1 MYNIRNPT
9 LEDFQLRKRGEK
21 MRRMN
26 KIILS
31 LSILVIAAI
40 FFVIEGHALTINHE
54 TYQTVEMVGKYQI
67 AFATSANVAGA
78 GSYIHDELVTNTPLR
93 LEGDEGGRI
102 SLQANSGL
110 IYGGGGNS
118 SSSILSK
125 PTDNAIITKAYL
137 LQEAFYEEEAQD
149 ILIKFPMTLKGPR
162 GDTFKAK
169 SETLYTSSNRLGVCI
184 SDVTDFVRSQGFG
197 KYEGWDIPYLP
208 RPSKYLDQNASWKL
222 IVICE
227 DEKLPVRM
235 LRLKLGSRS
244 TSGKLLS
251 VSIDGNGIKT
261 KSDGNVTG
269 QIIIGGTG
277 GDTDW
282 HGSHFDFKPSPNEAT
297 IRLSTGKKENVNRA
311 DNFFEGLV
319 SHNGEIRK
327 DVAITGYRNSDNLP
341 IHNDDM
347 ILMDVNSIQDSK
359 LNGHNAKF
367 INSSPSTSLSAI
379 TENTNGNLS
388 VFGIVADIDSAIY
401 TSSITHSNGI
411 LKVGVPFTINASA
424 VNNTSTAK
432 TNLGISDGYAEL
444 ILDQALS
451 IDKNSI
457 VATYVKANGSQSVIP
472 LNGISISGNKVIVKF
487 GDDGKSHVGDQ
498 LNITVGVTA
507 KKEKK
512 NYLNTIEVKAAG
524 LIDESGQSNDM
535 VSEVKVANSSDT
547 FDVINPPR
555 ISAEDKE
562 YWDSL
567 YSEFDWEN
575 KLRIEN
581 VSAIDDE
588 DGDLTSTISVI
599 SDNVQIKK
607 PGTYKVT
614 YSVTDSNETTATKDI
629 SVKVKYNNP
638 PVITAKDQTFY
649 EGQYT
654 KDQWIKQLQK
664 KGVTASDVEDGTIT
678 NKIKVIEDNVN
689 PKTPGTYK
697 VTYEVTDKY
706 QKTTTKSVKVTV
718 KFNNPPVITAP
729 AKAFYESELSK
740 SEWEKLRIKDV
751 VASDIEDGKI
761 SKIDIVQDDVILD
774 QSGVYNVV
782 YRTTDQWGKSTE
794 QTAKITV
801 KYNNPPEITAQDQI
815 FYEGQYTES
824 YWKNT
829 LRMKDVVASDT
840 EDGNITNKIE
850 IIEDNVNVK
859 VLGVYYVKYKVT
871 DAFGKSTEKQISVT
885 VKFNNPPIIEK
896 ESINIHEG
904 EYNEKELE
912 KLLIEDAASEDVEDG
927 TITNKIKIIKNDVNP
942 SKPGSYEVTYEV
954 TDAFGKTTIKTIDV
968 NVIEN
973 QQPTLQIFAPS
984 KRFIEGSITVE
995 QWHKERMN
1003 KVTAHDREDND
1014 LTNQI
1019 TVIKDTTN
1027 VDKAGEYEVTYKVTD
1042 KWNKSTEKI
1051 AKVTVEPNEA
1061 PVIYASDKW
1070 FKTTDT
1076 VDQRA
1081 ILSNVFAFDDHDGEL
1096 TSAVVIASSDV
1107 QSGVAGE
1114 YKVTYKVQD
1123 RFGKHT
1129 AKQVTIH
1136 IEDYGSTPIPPKP
1149 PIVTD
1154 PEALQLWNGREL
1166 AEINI
1171 TKLIEDS
1178 IFNHSDAYQD
1188 VVFGVFAAEDV
1199 VYKGEVIITKDS
1211 MIAISKV
1218 DTSGQVYAKLYHKG
1232 KYYLQE
1238 LATDHHYQLDQQKY
1252 YFDFQ

>member
-1 MYNIRNPT
+1 MEDQRSNIKT
-9 LEDFQLRKRGEK
+9 LCVYERGENMHK
-21 MRRMN
+21 HKGIIK
-26 KIILS
+26 KILLS
-31 LSILVIAAI
+31 
-40 FFVIEGHALTINHE
+40 G
-54 TYQTVEMVGKYQI
+54 
-67 AFATSANVAGA
+67 
-78 GSYIHDELVTNTPLR
+78 
-93 LEGDEGGRI
+93 
-102 SLQANSGL
+102 
-110 IYGGGGNS
+110 
-118 SSSILSK
+118 
-125 PTDNAIITKAYL
+125 
-137 LQEAFYEEEAQD
+137 
-149 ILIKFPMTLKGPR
+149 ILIGIALSQSSTIFANPNFNLN
-162 GDTFKAK
+162 
-169 SETLYTSSNRLGVCI
+169 YTSGNGKIDLTWQNPYGDDIYYPYAYKLNR
-184 SDVTDFVRSQGFG
+184 
-197 KYEGWDIPYLP
+197 
-208 RPSKYLDQNASWKL
+208 
-222 IVICE
+222 
-227 DEKLPVRM
+227 
-235 LRLKLGSRS
+235 
-244 TSGKLLS
+244 
-251 VSIDGNGIKT
+251 SIDGGQSYNTVSMWTENDEVKVLNIYPQTGIYVTFNYKDGTSAVLSKSAAMKVWMEGGTMNEAGVVTSFDNYGRDITSGRQLIDVTPVTYGDFSANPDGYLKDANGNYKYDVIAFGT
-261 KSDGNVTG
+261 WDGNNY
-269 QIIIGGTG
+269 I
-277 GDTDW
+277 D
-282 HGSHFDFKPSPNEAT
+282 
-297 IRLSTGKKENVNRA
+297 LSQAGA
-311 DNFFEGLV
+311 D
-319 SHNGEIRK
+319 
-327 DVAITGYRNSDNLP
+327 AA
-341 IHNDDM
+341 
-347 ILMDVNSIQDSK
+347 
-359 LNGHNAKF
+359 AKF
-367 INSSPSTSLSAI
+367 IESGRGVFFGHDTLYHGTSPIAFETLRKYLNITYKDTDQYSGEIGSEFGRGAIEWDRYSKVKITSNSPLTTYPWNIGGVGTELTVPAAHNLQVTSSQILMRFTHPAYSASDYTNNENFFLALHNNAAMSQTGHSNANSTEDERKILANTLFYLKQVSTSTHAADADVVDQVAPTSLSASTVACGTTDQYQKVVKLNATDQGSVYKYYLEGI
-379 TENTNGNLS
+379 PQIAGHGTELRSNVIDAQAIAGVDSYWYTINNSPTAISKPSATAAGWQKANTGTSYQFTTPNLDTTKASYVHYFAKDKAGNVS
-388 VFGIVADIDSAIY
+388 SESIY
-401 TSSITHSNGI
+401 TIANTAPVISIGAKTFYEGQYTQAQWNQTIRDAGLSATDKEDGVITKNVSLVSDRVNINKAGTYTVSY
-411 LKVGVPFTINASA
+411 KVKDSGCITTTK
-424 VNNTSTAK
+424 NNT
-432 TNLGISDGYAEL
+432 
-444 ILDQALS
+444 
-451 IDKNSI
+451 
-457 VATYVKANGSQSVIP
+457 
-472 LNGISISGNKVIVKF
+472 
-487 GDDGKSHVGDQ
+487 
-498 LNITVGVTA
+498 IT
-507 KKEKK
+507 
-512 NYLNTIEVKAAG
+512 
-524 LIDESGQSNDM
+524 
-535 VSEVKVANSSDT
+535 
-547 FDVINPPR
+547 
-555 ISAEDKE
+555 
-562 YWDSL
+562 
-567 YSEFDWEN
+567 
-575 KLRIEN
+575 
-581 VSAIDDE
+581 
-588 DGDLTSTISVI
+588 
-599 SDNVQIKK
+599 
-607 PGTYKVT
+607 
-614 YSVTDSNETTATKDI
+614 
-629 SVKVKYNNP
+629 VKYNNP

-649 EGQYT
+649 ENQYT

-729 AKAFYESELSK
+729 AKSFYESELSK

-751 VASDIEDGKI
+751 VASDVEDGKI

-801 KYNNPPEITAQDQI
+801 KYNNPPMITAKAQT

-859 VLGVYYVKYKVT
+859 VPGVYNVKYKVT

-927 TITNKIKIIKNDVNP
+927 TITDKIKIIKNDVNP

-1027 VDKAGEYEVTYKVTD
+1027 VGKAGEYEVTYKVTD

-1076 VDQRA
+1076 VDQRV

-1096 TSAVVIASSDV
+1096 TNEVVIASSEV

-1123 RFGKHT
+1123 RFGKQT

-1149 PIVTD
+1149 PIITD

-1171 TKLIEDS
+1171 TKLMEDS

-1199 VYKGEVIITKDS
+1199 VYKGKVVITKDS
-1211 MIAISKV
+1211 MIAISKI
-1218 DTSGQVYAKLYHKG
+1218 DTSGQVYTKLYHKG

-1238 LATDHHYQLDQQKY
+1238 LATDHHYQLDKNKY